1 MATFRFLH
9 CADLHLDS
17 PLRGLEANPDAPAE
31 RIRSATRRALTNLV
45 DYALRE
51 KVDFVVAAGDL
62 YDGDWQDWR
71 TGQFLVAQIARLCAA
86 GIPFIAIR
94 GNHDAESIITRRLR
108 MPHET
113 AHLLSTRRPETIRL
127 KHLPVSIHGQ
137 SFAHRAETANMAQE
151 YPVADS
157 DRFNIGLLHTSI
169 DGRVG
174 HDTYAPCS
182 VDQLR
187 GHGYQYWAL
196 GHVHRREV
204 LSESPWIVFSGNLQ
218 GRHINERGSKG
229 ATLVT
234 VVDDRISAAEPLV
247 LDDVRWARVE
257 VSVPNDADEDVAL
270 ELTRVALLDACRQAG
285 GRLLAS
291 RIVLSGPCAAHAAF
305 SADLRAARERL
316 RAEAMTAAGPDA
328 IWAETITL
336 ATRPM
341 IDTSALRDREDATGR
356 LVRALETIDP
366 EQLGTALKIY
376 ADRMLGHASWPR
388 QELDKAHPVMQA
400 AEGLVSAELIERAR
414 DLLLARIAEG

>member
-1 MATFRFLH
+1 
-9 CADLHLDS
+9 
-17 PLRGLEANPDAPAE
+17 
-31 RIRSATRRALTNLV
+31 V

-71 TGQFLVAQIARLCAA
+71 TGQFLVTQIARLCTA

-113 AHLLSTRRPETIRL
+113 AHLMSTRRPETIRL

-137 SFAHRAETANMAQE
+137 SFAHRAETANLAQD
-151 YPVADS
+151 YPTGDR
-157 DRFNIGLLHTSI
+157 DRFNIGLLHTSV
-169 DGRVG
+169 DGRVN

-182 VDQLR
+182 VEQLR

-229 ATLVT
+229 ATLIT
-234 VVDDRISAAEPLV
+234 VVDDRIAVAEPVV
-247 LDDVRWARVE
+247 LDDVRWDRIE
-257 VSVPNDADEDVAL
+257 VAVPNDADEDAAL
-270 ELTRVALLDACRQAG
+270 ELTRVALLEACKQAD
-285 GRLLAS
+285 GRLLAT
-291 RIVLSGPCAAHAAF
+291 RIVLSGACAAHAAF
-305 SADLRAARERL
+305 SADLHGAREKL
-316 RAEAMTAAGPDA
+316 RAEAIAAAGLDA
-328 IWAETITL
+328 VWAETITL

-341 IDTSALRDREDATGR
+341 IDTAALRDREDATGR
-356 LVRALETIDP
+356 LVRALEAIDP
-366 EQLGTALKIY
+366 EQLGAALKIY
-376 ADRMLGHASWPR
+376 ADRMLGHATWPR

-400 AEGLVSAELIERAR
+400 AEGVVSPELIERAR